1 MIVQCLKCSTKYR
14 FDEALMEGRGVWV
27 RCTRCR
33 EVFFQE
39 NPLPADAELREASA
53 AADEL
58 NVPRP
63 EPESDFPEYD
73 QTLELGG
80 KRDEFDEFLAKVEE
94 TKKALDEQPEP
105 EPLVSIEKEIHQ
117 DEAPESG
124 DLKEGMQPVAAG
136 EEKAEPVESAAEKPV
151 LKSAKRGFWSPWRI
165 IALIVL
171 INLIFGGLYLG
182 LFPGVRERVLQNL
195 SLAVPALGE
204 LFGTGK
210 KPGEFHL
217 NQIRFKELRQRYANN
232 LMAGRLRIIEGLA
245 VNSSP
250 YPITRLQVRG
260 ELYDGNGVIITERLA
275 YGGNLLSDDE
285 LAAFSEDA
293 LQKELD
299 LPMGSDAQNIRIEPK
314 GQIPFMILFIAE
326 PPGVVKA
333 KVSAAGGEKLQQ

>member
-1 MIVQCLKCSTKYR
+1 MIIQCLKCSTKYR
-14 FDEALMEGRGVWV
+14 FDDSLVEGRGVWV

-33 EVFFQE
+33 DVFFQE
-39 NPLPADAELREASA
+39 NPFQADAELREASL

-58 NVPRP
+58 SAPLPQP
-63 EPESDFPEYD
+63 EADRGEFD
-73 QTLELGG
+73 QTLELDTQKNG
-80 KRDEFDEFLAKVEE
+80 FDEFLAKVEE
-94 TKKALDEQPEP
+94 TKKALAEQPEP
-105 EPLVSIEKEIHQ
+105 EPLLNIEKESHPG
-117 DEAPESG
+117 EAPEPDG
-124 DLKEGMQPVAAG
+124 FEEGMKPVAVG
-136 EEKAEPVESAAEKPV
+136 EEKAEPVESSAERPV
-151 LKSAKRGFWSPWRI
+151 LKSEKRGFWSSWRI

-171 INLIFGGLYLG
+171 INLIFGGLYVG
-182 LFPGVRERVLQNL
+182 LFPEARERVLQNL
-195 SLAVPALGE
+195 SSAVPALGN
-204 LFGTGK
+204 LFGTGE

-217 NQIRFKELRQRYANN
+217 NQVRFKELRQRYANN
-232 LMAGRLRIIEGLA
+232 LTVGRLRVLEGLA

>member
-1 MIVQCLKCSTKYR
+1 MIIQCPKCSTKYR

-27 RCTRCR
+27 RCMRCR

-39 NPLPADAELREASA
+39 NPLPVDAELREASIT
-53 AADEL
+53 ADEL
-58 NVPRP
+58 SAPLP
-63 EPESDFPEYD
+63 EPEEDLREFD
-73 QTLELGG
+73 QTLELDTQKG
-80 KRDEFDEFLAKVEE
+80 EFDEFLTKVEE
-94 TKKALDEQPEP
+94 TKKALAEQPES
-105 EPLVSIEKEIHQ
+105 EPLLNIEKEIHQ

-124 DLKEGMQPVAAG
+124 GLGEGMKPVAVG
-136 EEKAEPVESAAEKPV
+136 DEKVEPAESEAERPV
-151 LKSAKRGFWSPWRI
+151 LKSEKRGFWSPWRI

-171 INLIFGGLYLG
+171 INLTFGGLYVG
-182 LFPGVRERVLQNL
+182 FFPGVKEQVLQNL
-195 SLAVPALGE
+195 SSAVPVLGD

-217 NQIRFKELRQRYANN
+217 SQIRFKELRQRYANN